1 MDHRRSHQGQGR
13 GKSLV
18 KPTKEMPT
26 AITIGLAIIGF
37 YLVVNWLYS
46 RNRASVN
53 FNLIYIRALR
63 AEKDKKIAIGA
74 AVRHLKTFL
83 KPFDQLSENEIDA
96 IATVF
101 AEVEDPKSAIQ
112 PVLEHAR
119 RSGNLSVLKD
129 ARRLKQWVEK
139 STPAA
144 NEIQR

>member
-1 MDHRRSHQGQGR
+1 
-13 GKSLV
+13 
-18 KPTKEMPT
+18 MPT
-26 AITIGLAIIGF
+26 AIIIGLAIVGL

-63 AEKDKKIAIGA
+63 VEKDKRIAIGT

-83 KPFDQLSENEIDA
+83 KPFEQLSEGEIDMIAA
-96 IATVF
+96 IF

-119 RSGNLSVLKD
+119 KSGDLSVLKD
-129 ARRLKQWVEK
+129 ARRLKQWTEK
-139 STPAA
+139 LPA
-144 NEIQR
+144 Q